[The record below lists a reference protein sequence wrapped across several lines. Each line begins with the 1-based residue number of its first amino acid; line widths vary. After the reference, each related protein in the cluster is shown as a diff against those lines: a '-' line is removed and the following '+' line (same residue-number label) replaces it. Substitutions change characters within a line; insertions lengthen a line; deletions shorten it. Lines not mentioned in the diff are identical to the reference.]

1 MKKVCLA
8 GCGRLG
14 HVIADGL
21 MAGKVPGAEL
31 TAVLVQTAEKAEKL
45 QAELGCLVTT
55 DLQELLSAKPAYVI
69 ESAGNGVV
77 RQITVPVL
85 EAGAD
90 LIVLSTSIFGESAF
104 YDQARAAATRYG
116 RQIHLAHGVI
126 GGLDVVETAA
136 MMGEVTAGLTK
147 RKFSKGSARSD
158 AALDALADEFHATAA
173 EAMEQS
179 GSIECGNFS
188 RFSRRKSGEDRGSCF
203 SSRDGRLHY
212 KVRWHIRRGSLLYAI
227 GRFGSGFGGVER
239 SCNASQAHIPDR
251 FLIYIIIKHIPG

>member
-31 TAVLVQTAEKAEKL
+31 TAVLVQTAEKL

-55 DLQELLSAKPAYVI
+55 
-69 ESAGNGVV
+69 
-77 RQITVPVL
+77 
-85 EAGAD
+85 D

-173 EAMEQS
+173 EAMEQYPDQLNVAISLALAAGNLERTEVHVSPAEMVDFTIRCDGIFGEAAFYTRLGDS
-179 GSIECGNFS
+179 GPDLAAWSALAML
-188 RFSRRKSGEDRGSCF
+188 RRLTSPIVF
-203 SSRDGRLHY
+203 
-212 KVRWHIRRGSLLYAI
+212 
-227 GRFGSGFGGVER
+227 
-239 SCNASQAHIPDR
+239 
-251 FLIYIIIKHIPG
+251 

>member
-147 RKFSKGSARSD
+147 RKFSKGSARSGRSEG
-158 AALDALADEFHATAA
+158 AV
-173 EAMEQS
+173 S

>member
-31 TAVLVQTAEKAEKL
+31 TAVLVQTAEKL

-55 DLQELLSAKPAYVI
+55 DLQDLLSAKPAYVI

-116 RQIHLAHGVI
+116 RQIHLAMASLGDWMS
-126 GGLDVVETAA
+126 L
-136 MMGEVTAGLTK
+136 K
-147 RKFSKGSARSD
+147 R
-158 AALDALADEFHATAA
+158 
-173 EAMEQS
+173 
-179 GSIECGNFS
+179 
-188 RFSRRKSGEDRGSCF
+188 
-203 SSRDGRLHY
+203 
-212 KVRWHIRRGSLLYAI
+212 LL
-227 GRFGSGFGGVER
+227 
-239 SCNASQAHIPDR
+239 
-251 FLIYIIIKHIPG
+251 

>member
-136 MMGEVTAGLTK
+136 IL
-147 RKFSKGSARSD
+147 
-158 AALDALADEFHATAA
+158 
-173 EAMEQS
+173 
-179 GSIECGNFS
+179 
-188 RFSRRKSGEDRGSCF
+188 
-203 SSRDGRLHY
+203 
-212 KVRWHIRRGSLLYAI
+212 
-227 GRFGSGFGGVER
+227 
-239 SCNASQAHIPDR
+239 PD
-251 FLIYIIIKHIPG
+251 

>member
-1 MKKVCLA
+1 
-8 GCGRLG
+8 
-14 HVIADGL
+14 

-104 YDQARAAATRYG
+104 MTRQG
-116 RQIHLAHGVI
+116 PQRQ
-126 GGLDVVETAA
+126 DTADKFIWPMA
-136 MMGEVTAGLTK
+136 SLGDWMSLK
-147 RKFSKGSARSD
+147 R
-158 AALDALADEFHATAA
+158 
-173 EAMEQS
+173 
-179 GSIECGNFS
+179 
-188 RFSRRKSGEDRGSCF
+188 
-203 SSRDGRLHY
+203 
-212 KVRWHIRRGSLLYAI
+212 LL
-227 GRFGSGFGGVER
+227 
-239 SCNASQAHIPDR
+239 
-251 FLIYIIIKHIPG
+251 

>member
-31 TAVLVQTAEKAEKL
+31 TAVLVQTAEKL

-55 DLQELLSAKPAYVI
+55 DLQDLLSAKPAYVI

-173 EAMEQS
+173 EAMEQYPDQLNVAISLALAAGNLERTEVHVSPAEMVDFTIRCDGIFGEAAFYTRLGDS
-179 GSIECGNFS
+179 GPIWRRGALLQCFAGSHPRSFS
-188 RFSRRKSGEDRGSCF
+188 RST
-203 SSRDGRLHY
+203 
-212 KVRWHIRRGSLLYAI
+212 
-227 GRFGSGFGGVER
+227 
-239 SCNASQAHIPDR
+239 
-251 FLIYIIIKHIPG
+251 